1 MNAGL
6 TRKLLFRSSLPQRG
20 ERSERKER
28 RGARLV
34 QVMPVS
40 TGKFQLFGHKEV
52 VTLVTQ
58 TANRAAAKKRSD
70 PSVHDT

>member
-1 MNAGL
+1 
-6 TRKLLFRSSLPQRG
+6 
-20 ERSERKER
+20 
-28 RGARLV
+28 
-34 QVMPVS
+34 MPVS